1 MFSPAFSVFS
11 GTAEHPCLSGDFV
24 RFGCDNKPTKLKPLP
39 SVEETVNSGSLVSL
53 DKRQF
58 HSLVLIQVL
67 DQLSS
72 FADVSFLQDAC
83 SYRIPD
89 PPRSIPMDAVR

>member
-1 MFSPAFSVFS
+1 MFPPAFSVFS
-11 GTAEHPCLSGDFV
+11 GTAEHPCISGGLV
-24 RFGCDNKPTKLKPLP
+24 HFGCDKLTELKPLP
-39 SVEETVNSGSLVSL
+39 SVEETVNSVSLVSL

-58 HSLVLIQVL
+58 NSLFSIQVL

-72 FADVSFLQDAC
+72 FVDVSFLQDAH